1 MKKRLTAYVSGTI
14 QKVGYRARVMDFA
27 KMLGL
32 SGTVENLDDGRV
44 KIVAEGDEDK
54 LKWFEESI
62 VIKNTLIIVSAIEKE
77 YSDPKGEVRKFYKL
91 VEKGETDSRI
101 DDAAFHLKDLI
112 ASVDKL
118 NDNLGGKMD
127 VMIKGQGDLSSN
139 LGSKMDV
146 MIKGQEDLSSNLG
159 GKMDVMIDL
168 QKETLN
174 AEEDL
179 LEEVQESRRDLKGYL
194 EQRFEK
200 LESEV
205 TEMRS
210 ALIAKGII

>member
-1 MKKRLTAYVSGTI
+1 M
-14 QKVGYRARVMDFA
+14 VGYRARVMDFA

-32 SGTVENLDDGRV
+32 RGTVENLDDGRV

-54 LKWFEESI
+54 LKWFEEAI
-62 VIKNTLIIVSAIEKE
+62 VIKNTLIIVAAIEKE
-77 YSDPKGEVRKFYKL
+77 YSEPKGEVSKFYKL

-101 DDAAFHLKDLI
+101 DAAAFHLKDLI
-112 ASVDKL
+112 AAVDRM

-127 VMIKGQGDLSSN
+127 VMIKGQEDLSSN
-139 LGSKMDV
+139 LGGKMDV
-146 MIKGQEDLSSNLG
+146 TIKGQEDLSSNLG

-179 LEEVQESRRDLKGYL
+179 LEEVQESRKDLKGYL